1 LVSFEHQ
8 LMSERKGA
16 MNSKVSFQSVVPPTP
31 AEAAAAAAGWEQR
44 GILGRLV
51 RLDDQVATAEERRR
65 APRCSRA
72 AAAAAAR
79 SR

>member
-1 LVSFEHQ
+1 MSISS
-8 LMSERKGA
+8 MSERKGA
-16 MNSKVSFQSVVPPTP
+16 MNSKVTFHSVVPPTS
-31 AEAAAAAAGWEQR
+31 AEAAAAAAGWERR

-51 RLDDQVATAEERRR
+51 RLDDLVGTAEERRR
-65 APRCSRA
+65 APRRSRAA